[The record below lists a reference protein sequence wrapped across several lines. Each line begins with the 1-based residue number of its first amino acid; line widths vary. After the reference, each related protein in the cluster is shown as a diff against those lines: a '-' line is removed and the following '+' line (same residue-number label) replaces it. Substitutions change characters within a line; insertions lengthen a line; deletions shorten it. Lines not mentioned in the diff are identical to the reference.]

1 MPKFS
6 ELSMGKQLGIVVV
19 AILVLSGVAYYF
31 VYKPMDDQN
40 RTLRTQLKAKQDEN
54 AQLSQYEGRKV
65 DLEQRIASLKQQMET
80 LNRIVPDEKEA
91 ASFMEMV
98 QGEASKAGIEVR
110 RYTSQQISTKEFYS
124 EVPFQIDLDGPYYS
138 LLNFFD
144 RVAKLERIINISGI
158 KMASVKRAGEA
169 QVKHQY
175 DYAPN
180 ETVVVSCVATT
191 YFSHSAPAPAPGA
204 APVKK

>member
-110 RYTSQQISTKEFYS
+110 RYTAQQISTKEFYS
-124 EVPFQIDLDGPYYS
+124 EVPFQLDLDGPYYS

-158 KMASVKRAGEA
+158 RMASVKKPGDA

-180 ETVVVSCVATT
+180 ETVVMSCVATT
-191 YFSHSAPAPAPGA
+191 YFSHTAPAPAPGP